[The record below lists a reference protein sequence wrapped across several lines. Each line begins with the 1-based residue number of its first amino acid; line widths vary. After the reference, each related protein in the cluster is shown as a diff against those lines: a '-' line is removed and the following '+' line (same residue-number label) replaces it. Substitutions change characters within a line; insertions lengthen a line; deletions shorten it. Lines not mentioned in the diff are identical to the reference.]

1 MEQYRCLEKQ
11 NFVNENHSLVPLRWE
26 DRIDIMHWRNSQMYH
41 LRQSEILTAEAQ
53 DQYFSSIIAKQF
65 EEQKPNQILFSFLHH
80 NKCIGYGGLVHINW
94 IDKHAEIS
102 FIMDTAL
109 EPDFFEENWLTY
121 LSLIEPIAFE
131 YLKFH
136 KIFVYAFDLRP
147 HLYRMLEKGGFT
159 KEATLKEHCLFNGQF
174 IDVIIHQKRVEL

>member
-65 EEQKPNQILFSFLHH
+65 EEQKPNQILF
-80 NKCIGYGGLVHINW
+80 Y
-94 IDKHAEIS
+94 
-102 FIMDTAL
+102 
-109 EPDFFEENWLTY
+109 Y
-121 LSLIEPIAFE
+121 
-131 YLKFH
+131 
-136 KIFVYAFDLRP
+136 
-147 HLYRMLEKGGFT
+147 
-159 KEATLKEHCLFNGQF
+159 
-174 IDVIIHQKRVEL
+174 